1 MSDSGGA
8 NVCLGDSLPHISFI
22 FPFSSS
28 LPGLFEALVAL
39 IFQLLLFPFFCV
51 ADDDA
56 LVEGVCWKFVIA
68 PSTSSCTYAV
78 YQTFPVEHE
87 LTPSHS
93 TGVCMSCVMG
103 GGARMAFPPGLRN
116 PASLVHHLPGHR
128 H

>member
-28 LPGLFEALVAL
+28 LPGLFAALVAL

-56 LVEGVCWKFVIA
+56 LVEGVCWKFVVA
-68 PSTSSCTYAV
+68 PSASSCTYAV
-78 YQTFPVEHE
+78 YRTFPVEHE
-87 LTPSHS
+87 LAPSRSTPLLL
-93 TGVCMSCVMG
+93 CY
-103 GGARMAFPPGLRN
+103 LRLY
-116 PASLVHHLPGHR
+116 SGE
-128 H
+128 

>member
-8 NVCLGDSLPHISFI
+8 NVCLGDSLPHVSFI

-28 LPGLFEALVAL
+28 FPGLFEALVAL

-68 PSTSSCTYAV
+68 PSASSCTYAV
-78 YQTFPVEHE
+78 YRTFPVEHE
-87 LTPSHS
+87 LTPSRS
-93 TGVCMSCVMG
+93 TQAPHPFDCILGAEYSCCCIW
-103 GGARMAFPPGLRN
+103 ARTPGE
-116 PASLVHHLPGHR
+116 
-128 H
+128 